1 MAKGFGEL
9 VGQTL
14 ARWVN
19 VAHRFALWFVLLASI
34 ITVALLYYTANN
46 LGINT
51 DTAEMLSETLPFR
64 RNYSAFKT
72 AFPQYDDAMLIVID
86 AETPEL
92 AQDASTALA
101 AQLQQRPDLFLL
113 VYLPG
118 SDSFFQKHG
127 LLYLNLTEL
136 NDLADNLANIQPLLG
151 RLTRDQNLRGLFS
164 MLTAG
169 VDAIWKGKTWI

>member
-1 MAKGFGEL
+1 MAKSFGEL
-9 VGQTL
+9 VGKAL
-14 ARWVN
+14 ARWVK
-19 VAHRFALWFVLLASI
+19 VAHRFALWVVLLASI
-34 ITVALLYYTANN
+34 ITVALLYYTAKN

-51 DTAEMLSETLPFR
+51 DTAAMLSETLPFR

-86 AETPEL
+86 ADTPEL

-101 AQLQQRPDLFLL
+101 AHLQWRTDLFLL

-118 SDSFFQKHG
+118 SDSFFQKHS

-136 NDLADNLANIQPLLG
+136 NDLADNL
-151 RLTRDQNLRGLFS
+151 
-164 MLTAG
+164 
-169 VDAIWKGKTWI
+169 

>member
-1 MAKGFGEL
+1 MAKSFGEL

-64 RNYSAFKT
+64 RN
-72 AFPQYDDAMLIVID
+72 
-86 AETPEL
+86 
-92 AQDASTALA
+92 
-101 AQLQQRPDLFLL
+101 
-113 VYLPG
+113 
-118 SDSFFQKHG
+118 
-127 LLYLNLTEL
+127 
-136 NDLADNLANIQPLLG
+136 
-151 RLTRDQNLRGLFS
+151 
-164 MLTAG
+164 
-169 VDAIWKGKTWI
+169 